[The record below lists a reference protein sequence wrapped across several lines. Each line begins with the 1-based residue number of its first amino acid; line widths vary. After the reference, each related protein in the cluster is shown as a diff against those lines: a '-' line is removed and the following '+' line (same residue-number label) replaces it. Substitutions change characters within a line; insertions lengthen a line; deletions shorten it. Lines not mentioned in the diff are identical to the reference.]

1 MNIHQHARL
10 TPSGRA
16 LLIRRLEA
24 GERPRE
30 VAAALGISV
39 RTVYKWRSRWRCEGE
54 GGLLDR
60 SSRPHRSPRRLPR
73 WRVRQV
79 ERLRRARYSSPR
91 IARDLALPLSTVVV
105 LVRRL
110 GLARLASLEPP
121 RPVVRYEKARPGEML
136 HLDTKKLGRIGRVGH
151 RIHGNRSTRVRGI
164 GWEVLHVAIDDAT
177 RLAYVELL
185 EDEKKER
192 CAEFL
197 RRACRW
203 FEAQGIGIEW
213 VMTDNGSG
221 YRSRLFQQAR
231 EQLGIKHLRTRP
243 YTPRTNGKAERFIQ
257 TCLREWAYAQPYGAS
272 KQRERALGPFL
283 TYYNRE
289 RPHQGIRGRSPQQRY
304 RELLVNNVLVNHS

>member
-24 GERPRE
+24 GEKPRQ
-30 VAAALGISV
+30 VAAAFGISV
-39 RTVYKWRSRWRCEGE
+39 RTVYKWRSRHQHEGE
-54 GGLLDR
+54 LGLRDR

-91 IARDLALPLSTVVV
+91 IARDLGLALSTVVL

-121 RPVVRYEKARPGEML
+121 RPVVRYERKRPGEML

-164 GWEVLHVAIDDAT
+164 GWEVLHVAVDDAT
-177 RLAYVELL
+177 RLAYIELL

-192 CAEFL
+192 CAGFL
-197 RRACRW
+197 LRACHW
-203 FEAQGIGIEW
+203 FAAQGIAVER

-221 YRSRLFQQAR
+221 YRSALFREAR
-231 EQLGIKHLRTRP
+231 EQLGVTHLRTRP

-257 TCLREWAYAQPYGAS
+257 TCLREWAYAQPYATS
-272 KQRERALGPFL
+272 SERERGLRPFL
-283 TYYNRE
+283 SYYNRE
-289 RPHQGIRGRSPQQRY
+289 RPHMGIQGRSPQQRY
-304 RELLVNNVLVNHS
+304 RELL